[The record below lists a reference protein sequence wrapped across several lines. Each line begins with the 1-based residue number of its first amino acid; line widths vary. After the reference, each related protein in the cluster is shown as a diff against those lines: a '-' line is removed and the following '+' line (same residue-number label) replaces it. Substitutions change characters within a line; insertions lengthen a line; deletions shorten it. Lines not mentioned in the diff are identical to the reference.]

1 MKDAKGFP
9 ILVGVELQAR
19 LDDLSASAN
28 PGPYGVELYGS
39 GTTWLTLGSWVGHY
53 ASDTVPMMGGG
64 RAEIVNSNV
73 PREWGDTS
81 KKPAT
86 AIFLKELANAWRD
99 GRIVVK
105 NKEPKP

>member
-1 MKDAKGFP
+1 MVDTKFP
-9 ILVGVELQAR
+9 IATGLDLKQQ
-19 LDDLSASAN
+19 LDDLSAGAN
-28 PGPYGVELYGS
+28 PGPYGVSLAGS

-53 ASDTVPMMGGG
+53 ASGRVPMMGGG

-73 PREWGDTS
+73 PSDWGEIS

-99 GRIVVK
+99 GRIVV
-105 NKEPKP
+105 NDKEQSE